1 MRYSIFQNKYKESD
15 EEYFKRQKAE
25 LDNYN
30 NMPAYYYFLSNI
42 KTKKEEQEALK
53 AQQLKDE
60 LLKQRRERYKK
71 KSSKPANTK
80 RHSHSSKL
88 NQAKS
93 SKVHDGSEGT
103 KSSINANLKKQ
114 DAGKEMM
121 ERKNPAFLIN
131 TDYFNKIES
140 DELKKSVKLSQ
151 DGSAYEFSLTASDL
165 AKEVEYKKEYNEKLN
180 EVLAENDPLYE
191 QEQSIAKVKS
201 VVVNDDGYAEIS
213 IVAAK
218 DHHGQD
224 PNVSRP
230 AYELLSGDAQDPDTV
245 QGSPA
250 EPASQALPDS
260 HYAQAQ
266 IAEQGQ
272 SAEQDLQAQQ
282 ASQDA
287 LPSSEQDKLA
297 EHKQEQ
303 K

>member
-1 MRYSIFQNKYKESD
+1 MQ
-15 EEYFKRQKAE
+15 
-25 LDNYN
+25 
-30 NMPAYYYFLSNI
+30 
-42 KTKKEEQEALK
+42 
-53 AQQLKDE
+53 
-60 LLKQRRERYKK
+60 
-71 KSSKPANTK
+71 SS
-80 RHSHSSKL
+80 
-88 NQAKS
+88 
-93 SKVHDGSEGT
+93 G
-103 KSSINANLKKQ
+103 
-114 DAGKEMM
+114 
-121 ERKNPAFLIN
+121 
-131 TDYFNKIES
+131 

-191 QEQSIAKVKS
+191 KEQSIAKVKS

-218 DHHGQD
+218 DLQTQD
-224 PNVSRP
+224 PNMSRP
-230 AYELLSGDAQDPDTV
+230 AYELLSGDAQDPDGA